1 MKQVY
6 PAIIHEEDGAYWVE
20 FPDLEGCLT
29 EGETLEE
36 TLENAEEALGLFLVT
51 LEEQGKELPTPSSL
65 DKVTAIDG
73 HVTYI
78 TTNMNRYRRN
88 TKAVKKMVSIPEWLS
103 IEAEK
108 NNISL
113 SKVLQESLLAR
124 IQ

>member
-6 PAIIHEEDGAYWVE
+6 PAIIHEEDGTYWVE

-51 LEEQGKELPTPSSL
+51 LEEQGKELPTPSSFN
-65 DKVTAIDG
+65 KVTAIDG

>member
-6 PAIIHEEDGAYWVE
+6 PAIIHEEEGNYWVE
-20 FPDLEGCLT
+20 FPDLDGCFT
-29 EGETLEE
+29 DGETLEE
-36 TLENAEEALGLFLVT
+36 TLENAEEVLGLFLAT
-51 LEEQGKELPTPSSL
+51 LEEQGKKIPKASSISN
-65 DKVTAIDG
+65 VSAIDG
-73 HVTYI
+73 YATYI
-78 TTNMNRYRRN
+78 TTNMNIYRRN

-113 SKVLQESLLAR
+113 SKVLQESLIAK